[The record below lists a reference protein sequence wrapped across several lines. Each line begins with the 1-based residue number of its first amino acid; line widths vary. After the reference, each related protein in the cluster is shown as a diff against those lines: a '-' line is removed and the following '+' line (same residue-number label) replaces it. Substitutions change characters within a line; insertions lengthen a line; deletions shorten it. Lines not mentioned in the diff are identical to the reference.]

1 MARRPHIAARRAG
14 SLVPALAACLAAA
27 CAQIEPPRGGPED
40 RTPPVLLTVSP
51 DSGAVGLRGVD
62 RLEFTFSEKVDPRPA
77 QRFLKL
83 YPPLEIAKTRWH
95 GRRRAEVLLR
105 DTLPADAV
113 VVVEIPRG
121 LPDAH
126 RVASDR
132 TRRFPIA
139 TADSLPAGR
148 IELTAVFHDDAAR
161 DAVLELYPAEPE
173 SLPWNRRE
181 LARRAEA
188 DSSGFLAAAW
198 LPAPGGP
205 WVARLFLD
213 ANHDLRAGED
223 EAQRLLPGTC
233 ATTRETP
240 RTSLGTIRLFAP
252 RDPGSVRG
260 FYPAAAESARALFGW
275 VAKIAEQ
282 DTGFAPVHAGA
293 AASPRLRVAAGD
305 TAVWDQAGP
314 GAVRVV
320 LFADLDGD
328 SLLSALPDSTAL
340 ADTSL
345 ADRVTWNWEPFA
357 VADSLTVEPGMPLPV
372 ALPPVP
378 ARGIPCLNA
387 PPPRPVASVAPD
399 SLVASPADST
409 ASALAPDAAD
419 DPDTREEP

>member
-1 MARRPHIAARRAG
+1 MARRPHAAAARAG
-14 SLVPALAACLAAA
+14 TLLPALLACLVAA
-27 CAQIEPPRGGPED
+27 CAQVEPPRGGPED
-40 RTPPVLLTVSP
+40 RTPPVLLSVRP

-83 YPPLEIAKTRWH
+83 YPPLEIAKTKWH

-132 TRRFPIA
+132 TRRYPVA
-139 TADSLPAGR
+139 TAGSLPGGR
-148 IELTAVFHDDAAR
+148 LAMKVLHHDEPAR
-161 DAVLELYPAEPE
+161 DAVLELYPLVPD

-188 DSSGFLAAAW
+188 DTAGRIEVPWLA
-198 LPAPGGP
+198 APGGP

-213 ANHDLRAGED
+213 ENHDLRPGEN
-223 EAQRLLPGTC
+223 EAQRLLPGTF
-233 ATTRETP
+233 ATTAGAP
-240 RTSLGTIRLFAP
+240 LADLGTIRLFAP

-260 FYPAAAESARALFGW
+260 FYAGAADPGANLFGW

-282 DTGFAPVHAGA
+282 DTGFAPVHPGGA
-293 AASPRLRVAAGD
+293 APTPSRVAVGD
-305 TAVWDQAGP
+305 TSVWDQAGP

-340 ADTSL
+340 ADT
-345 ADRVTWNWEPFA
+345 VTWTWEPFV
-357 VADSLTVEPGMPLPV
+357 VADSLTVEPGLPLPF
-372 ALPPVP
+372 ALPAVP
-378 ARGIPCLNA
+378 PHGIPCLVA
-387 PPPRPVASVAPD
+387 PPPRQAAPAAPD
-399 SLVASPADST
+399 SLAAAPADTT
-409 ASALAPDAAD
+409 AAAAAPAPAS
-419 DPDTREEP
+419 REEP

>member
-1 MARRPHIAARRAG
+1 VARRPHDAARRAG
-14 SLVPALAACLAAA
+14 TLVPALLACLAAA

-40 RTPPVLLTVSP
+40 RTPPVLLAVSP

-62 RLEFTFSEKVDPRPA
+62 RLEFTFSEKVEPRPA

-83 YPPLEIAKTRWH
+83 YPPLEIAKTKWH

-132 TRRFPIA
+132 TRRYPIA

-148 IELTAVFHDDAAR
+148 VELTAVYHDGAAR
-161 DAVLELYPAEPE
+161 NAVLELYPAEPE

-181 LARRAEA
+181 LAHRAEA
-188 DSSGFLAAAW
+188 DTSGRLAAEW
-198 LPAPGGP
+198 LAVPGGP

-213 ANHDLRAGED
+213 ENHDLRAGED

-233 ATTRETP
+233 ATTREAP
-240 RTSLGTIRLFAP
+240 RASLGTIRLFAP

-260 FYPAAAESARALFGW
+260 FYPAVAESARALFGW
-275 VAKIAEQ
+275 VAKVAEQ

-293 AASPRLRVAAGD
+293 AAPPRLRISAGD

-314 GAVRVV
+314 GAVRVI

-328 SLLSALPDSTAL
+328 SLLSALPDSNAL
-340 ADTSL
+340 ADS
-345 ADRVTWNWEPFA
+345 VTWNWEPFA
-357 VADSLTVEPGMPLPV
+357 VADSLTVEPGMPLPIT
-372 ALPPVP
+372 LPPVP
-378 ARGIPCLNA
+378 ALGTPCLDA
-387 PPPRPVASVAPD
+387 PPPRPTAAAAPD
-399 SLVASPADST
+399 SLAAAPADST
-409 ASALAPDAAD
+409 ATAPAPGDAD
-419 DPDTREEP
+419 DPALREEP